1 MTRSHTPRA
10 AAGTRN
16 SDKDYSRCEGRS
28 DEAPP
33 DSSNSCGMP
42 DDEFAADELAHTP
55 VSRACGRGAA
65 AQEAPRVVTVPAEL
79 AGERLDKVLAKV
91 FPEFSRSRLQSWIEA
106 QRVHVEGKP
115 AKVRQPVPLNA
126 TIELVPDLLPE
137 QLAFTPEAV
146 PLDIVYEDEAIVVIN
161 KPAGLVVH
169 PAAGNWSGTV
179 LNGLLHRYGDA
190 AAGLP
195 RAGIV
200 HRLDKETSGLMVVA
214 RTLAAQTDLVRQL
227 QARTVKRRYV
237 ALVWGGMPEAGT
249 IDAPI
254 GRDPRERTRMAV
266 VTGASGKP
274 ARTHFR
280 RVATVVWERQPVT
293 AIHCDLETGRTH
305 QIRVHCAH
313 TGHPLLGDPVYGR
326 ARGKRSVTPLPGGF
340 ARQALHA
347 WRLGLVHPDTRRTMQ
362 WRADVPDDLAALC
375 AALGF
380 DREEADDFDEDAYLD
395 GEAAYDA
402 TLDANEADHDI
413 EVLEAEDGFDDE
425 DESDAVAADNALDEG
440 SRGPDGEASDGATRE
455 ARGNPRHK
463 NKDHRR

>member
-1 MTRSHTPRA
+1 MTRSNTPGT

-16 SDKDYSRCEGRS
+16 TNKDYNLS
-28 DEAPP
+28 AH
-33 DSSNSCGMP
+33 P
-42 DDEFAADELAHTP
+42 DDALSGDSLDDDLGGDALAPQAAPEAAREGVDE
-55 VSRACGRGAA
+55 G
-65 AQEAPRVVTVPAEL
+65 PRVVQVPDEL

-106 QRVHVEGKP
+106 DRVRVDGAP
-115 AKVRQPVPLNA
+115 AKIRQPVPLGA

-137 QLAFTPEAV
+137 QLAFTPEPV
-146 PLDIVYEDEAIVVIN
+146 PLDIVYEDDTLVVIN

-169 PAAGNWSGTV
+169 PAAGNWGGTV
-179 LNGLLHRYGDA
+179 LNGLLHRYGAA

-227 QARTVKRRYV
+227 QARTVKRRYL
-237 ALVWGGMPEAGT
+237 ALVWGNMPDEGT

-280 RVATVVWERQPVT
+280 RVDSAVWERQPVS

-313 TGHPLLGDPVYGR
+313 IGHPLLGDPVYGR
-326 ARGKRSVTPLPGGF
+326 ARGKRSVTPLPDGF

-347 WRLGLVHPDTRRTMQ
+347 WRLGLIHPQTGRAMQ
-362 WRADVPDDLAALC
+362 WRADVPDDMAALS
-375 AALGF
+375 AALGLG
-380 DREEADDFDEDAYLD
+380 RDDEGAFDEAYYD
-395 GEAAYDA
+395 GDDDYDDSFDDLA
-402 TLDANEADHDI
+402 E
-413 EVLEAEDGFDDE
+413 EDGAHEGGYDDHE
-425 DESDAVAADNALDEG
+425 DPSKDQ
-440 SRGPDGEASDGATRE
+440 SR
-455 ARGNPRHK
+455 
-463 NKDHRR
+463 

>member
-1 MTRSHTPRA
+1 MTRSSA
-10 AAGTRN
+10 SGANNSRN
-16 SDKDYSRCEGRS
+16 KSGPKDRDKDYSPSADPADALAGEPLDDDFSADAPEPLAAPAEGAS
-28 DEAPP
+28 GPA
-33 DSSNSCGMP
+33 
-42 DDEFAADELAHTP
+42 
-55 VSRACGRGAA
+55 GRNAGAA
-65 AQEAPRVVTVPAEL
+65 EPRVALVPPEL

-106 QRVHVEGKP
+106 ERVLVDGAP
-115 AKVRQPVPLNA
+115 AKVRQPVPLGA
-126 TIELVPDLLPE
+126 SIELTPDLLPE
-137 QLAFTPEAV
+137 QLAFAPEPV
-146 PLDIVYEDEAIVVIN
+146 PLDIVYEDDTLVVIN

-169 PAAGNWSGTV
+169 PAAGNWSGTI

-214 RTLAAQTDLVRQL
+214 RTLEAQTDLVRQL
-227 QARTVKRRYV
+227 QARTVKRRYL
-237 ALVWGGMPEAGT
+237 ALVWGNMPSEGT

-266 VTGASGKP
+266 VTGAAGKP

-280 RVATVVWERQPVT
+280 TVDETIWERQPVS

-313 TGHPLLGDPVYGR
+313 IGHPLLGDPVYGR

-347 WRLGLVHPDTRRTMQ
+347 WRLGLIHPQTGRTMQ
-362 WRADVPDDLAALC
+362 WRADPPEDMVALA
-375 AALGF
+375 AALGLGGDESELDDDYDVYDDEF
-380 DREEADDFDEDAYLD
+380 DGAGDGYEASY
-395 GEAAYDA
+395 
-402 TLDANEADHDI
+402 
-413 EVLEAEDGFDDE
+413 DE
-425 DESDAVAADNALDEG
+425 DENE
-440 SRGPDGEASDGATRE
+440 
-455 ARGNPRHK
+455 
-463 NKDHRR
+463 

>member
-1 MTRSHTPRA
+1 MTRSNTPRPA
-10 AAGTRN
+10 QHPGQGARKSN
-16 SDKDYSRCEGRS
+16 KDYSPSADPANVSAG
-28 DEAPP
+28 DPGADTLDDDLVDDALAAP
-33 DSSNSCGMP
+33 SVSAAEQGS
-42 DDEFAADELAHTP
+42 ARRADET
-55 VSRACGRGAA
+55 
-65 AQEAPRVVTVPAEL
+65 PRVVTVPSEL

-106 QRVHVEGKP
+106 QRVRVDGQP
-115 AKVRQPVPLNA
+115 AKIRHPVPLGA
-126 TIELVPDLLPE
+126 SIELVPDLLPE
-137 QLAFTPEAV
+137 QLAFTPEPV
-146 PLDIVYEDEAIVVIN
+146 PLDIVYEDDTLVVIN

-214 RTLAAQTDLVRQL
+214 RTLEAQTDLVRQL
-227 QARTVKRRYV
+227 QARTVKRRYL
-237 ALVWGGMPEAGT
+237 ALVWGNMRDEGT

-280 RVATVVWERQPVT
+280 RIDSAIWERQPVS

-313 TGHPLLGDPVYGR
+313 IGHPLLGDPVYGR
-326 ARGKRSVTPLPGGF
+326 ARGKRSVAPLPGGF

-347 WRLGLVHPDTRRTMQ
+347 WRLALVHPRTGRTMQ
-362 WRADVPDDLAALC
+362 WRADVPDDIAELSE
-375 AALGF
+375 ALGLG
-380 DREEADDFDEDAYLD
+380 REHEAAYQEDFDE
-395 GEAAYDA
+395 YD
-402 TLDANEADHDI
+402 DDYDD
-413 EVLEAEDGFDDE
+413 EAEASIEDDYDDE
-425 DESDAVAADNALDEG
+425 DDADD
-440 SRGPDGEASDGATRE
+440 EASPD
-455 ARGNPRHK
+455 
-463 NKDHRR
+463 KDDRA

>member
-1 MTRSHTPRA
+1 MTRSNTPGAAGARNSNEDYSVSANPDDASGVDSLDDDFAADALA
-10 AAGTRN
+10 AAGQQ
-16 SDKDYSRCEGRS
+16 
-28 DEAPP
+28 
-33 DSSNSCGMP
+33 
-42 DDEFAADELAHTP
+42 
-55 VSRACGRGAA
+55 GAA
-65 AQEAPRVVTVPAEL
+65 ATPAMVPNRTADETPRHVVVPDEL

-106 QRVHVEGKP
+106 QRVRVDGKP
-115 AKVRQPVPLNA
+115 AKIRQPVPLGA

-137 QLAFTPEAV
+137 QLAFTPEPV
-146 PLDIVYEDEAIVVIN
+146 PLEIVYEDDTLVVIN
-161 KPAGLVVH
+161 KPAGMVVH

-179 LNGLLHRYGDA
+179 LNGLLYRYGEA

-214 RTLAAQTDLVRQL
+214 RTLEAQTDLVRQL
-227 QARTVKRRYV
+227 QARTVKRRYL
-237 ALVWGGMPEAGT
+237 ALVWGNMPDEGT

-280 RVATVVWERQPVT
+280 RVTSAIWQRQPVT

-313 TGHPLLGDPVYGR
+313 IGHPLLGDPVYGH
-326 ARGKRSVTPLPGGF
+326 ARGKRSVTPLPDGF

-347 WRLGLVHPDTRRTMQ
+347 WRLGLIHPKTGRSMQ
-362 WRADVPDDLAALC
+362 WRADAPADMEALS
-375 AALGF
+375 AALGLGRDDAGEF
-380 DREEADDFDEDAYLD
+380 DDAYYEDEDYDASVD
-395 GEAAYDA
+395 DAAYADA
-402 TLDANEADHDI
+402 ENDEADHDDRDHDDDH
-413 EVLEAEDGFDDE
+413 EKDHDE
-425 DESDAVAADNALDEG
+425 DDRA
-440 SRGPDGEASDGATRE
+440 
-455 ARGNPRHK
+455 
-463 NKDHRR
+463 